1 MMLQHRVHELEA
13 RIEQQRKQ
21 LLVLIRRIAEIR
33 ETVQEI
39 REMIER
45 LANRTSRP

>member
-1 MMLQHRVHELEA
+1 MMHRVHELEVKV
-13 RIEQQRKQ
+13 EQQRKQ
-21 LLVLIRRIAEIR
+21 LLGLIRRIAEIR

-39 REMIER
+39 REIIER